1 MARILTRDKSYYTSL
16 IALAVPVALQNLI
29 TFLVSFAD
37 NLMVNT
43 LGDTAVS
50 GVYIG
55 GQMQTFLQMFTG
67 GVGGAITIIA
77 AQYWGKRDAKQ
88 IRHLVAVGMQI
99 SFIVGVVFSVLCI
112 VFARPISSFFT
123 EDVAVVQASVEY
135 MQIVALSYLLFSLSQ
150 ALISA
155 MRAVETVNIGTVVS
169 LVSLLVNVVLNYLFI
184 FGKFGLPAMGIR
196 GAAVATVAARAAEL
210 IVIAAYMAF
219 KDEKLRMKWKDMF
232 QYDKNIA
239 RDFVKY
245 GTPLVAG
252 NVVWSINMMM
262 NSRILGGYGAAVI
275 TAASVANTMNS
286 MAYIMMQGMSSAIGV
301 ITGKT
306 VGAGK
311 FELMKEYA
319 RTTQVIFL
327 GFGIIMGGVIALINS
342 SFVAL
347 YGGIS
352 EEAAYQSR
360 MFIRVLSVTFVGTSY
375 QAASLFGLVKSGG
388 DITFVFKNDTIFVFC
403 VVLPSALIAAHLGAA
418 PWIVFACLKCDQ
430 ILKCIVA
437 FFKIRRYDWMKNLT
451 REAQTES

>member
-55 GQMQTFLQMFTG
+55 SQMQTFLQMFTG

-77 AQYWGKRDAKQ
+77 AQYWGKRDTKR
-88 IRHLVAVGMQI
+88 IRNLVAIGVQS
-99 SFIVGVVFSVLCI
+99 SFVFGLLFSVLCI
-112 VFARPISSFFT
+112 GFARPISRFFT
-123 EDVAVVQASVEY
+123 ADLAVVESSVQY

-155 MRAVETVNIGTVVS
+155 MRAVETVRIGTTVS
-169 LVSLLVNVVLNYLFI
+169 LISLIVNITLNYLLI
-184 FGKFGLPAMGIR
+184 FGKCGLPAMGVR
-196 GAAVATVAARAAEL
+196 GAAIATVAARAVEL
-210 IVIAAYMAF
+210 FVVAAYVAC
-219 KDEKLRMKWKDMF
+219 KDEKLQMKFRDLL
-232 QYDKNIA
+232 QYDRGLAK
-239 RDFVKY
+239 DFIKY

-252 NVVWSINMMM
+252 NVVWSVNMMM

-286 MAYIMMQGMSSAIGV
+286 MAYIMMNGMSSAVGV

-319 RTTQVIFL
+319 RTTQIIFL
-327 GFGIIMGGVIALINS
+327 GFGLIMGGVIALINAP
-342 SFVAL
+342 FVAL

-352 EEAAYQSR
+352 AEAAQQAR
-360 MFIRVLSVTFVGTSY
+360 LFIRVLSITFIGTSY

-388 DITFVFKNDTIFVFC
+388 DISFVFKNDTIFVFC
-403 VVLPSALIAAHLGAA
+403 VVLPSALIAAHFNAA

-430 ILKCIVA
+430 VLKCIVA
-437 FFKIRRYDWMKNLT
+437 FFKIRRYDWMKKLT
-451 REAQTES
+451 REAE